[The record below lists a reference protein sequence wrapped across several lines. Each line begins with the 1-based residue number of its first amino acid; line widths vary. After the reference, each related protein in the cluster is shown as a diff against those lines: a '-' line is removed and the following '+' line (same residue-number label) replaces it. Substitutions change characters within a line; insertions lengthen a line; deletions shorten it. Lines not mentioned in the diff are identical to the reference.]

1 MNPLITVIVPIYN
14 VEKYLNKCV
23 ESILNQ
29 TYKNLEIILVDDG
42 SPDNC
47 PEMCDNLAKKDSRI
61 KVIHKENGGLSS
73 ARNAGLDIMTGEYVI
88 FIDSDDYFELNA
100 LEVLYN
106 AVVDNNCDM
115 AVGRYV
121 MVYDNEPDKT
131 EFTDKVYL
139 YTKSEYI
146 RSFSIG
152 LNNQL
157 AVNMII
163 SCCKLCKKNV
173 FSDVRFPLNKIR
185 EDEFVIHKIC
195 NNCNKIVLV
204 DECLY
209 YYVQR
214 TDSIMSS
221 ETIKSVRDYAEAMF
235 DRTEFILHNS
245 YDADAVNAVLFYVMS
260 YIVRWYFDI
269 KYDYNENEFAGRLKK
284 YYKKI
289 YKIAIKNKIY
299 TESYYKKNKNLFDS
313 FYLNEYLFRF
323 VRKIKR
329 IKN

>member
-14 VEKYLNKCV
+14 VEKYLDKCV

-47 PEMCDNLAKKDSRI
+47 PKMCDDLAKKDSRI

-73 ARNAGLDIMTGEYVI
+73 ARNAGLDVMTGEYVI

-139 YTKSEYI
+139 YTNSEYI
-146 RSFSIG
+146 KSFSIG
-152 LNNQL
+152 LNNRSS
-157 AVNMII
+157 VNMII

-173 FSDVRFPLNKIR
+173 FSDVRFPLNKIH

-195 NNCNKIVLV
+195 YNCNKIVLV

-214 TDSIMSS
+214 TDSIMSNK
-221 ETIKSVRDYAEAMF
+221 TINSVRDYAEAMF
-235 DRTEFILHNS
+235 NRTEFILHNS

-260 YIVRWYFDI
+260 YIVRWYFYI
-269 KYDYNENEFAGRLKK
+269 KYDYNENELAGQLKK

-313 FYLNEYLFRF
+313 FYLNEYLFRI
-323 VRKIKR
+323 VRKIKK
-329 IKN
+329 IIN